1 MTKRCVARTHEEFY
15 HALLNEMVPIISEGT
30 TLYFERG
37 TFLVFLSRDDN
48 LVIYI

>member
-15 HALLNEMVPIISEGT
+15 HALLNEMVPYYLEGT

-37 TFLVFLSRDDN
+37 IFS
-48 LVIYI
+48 